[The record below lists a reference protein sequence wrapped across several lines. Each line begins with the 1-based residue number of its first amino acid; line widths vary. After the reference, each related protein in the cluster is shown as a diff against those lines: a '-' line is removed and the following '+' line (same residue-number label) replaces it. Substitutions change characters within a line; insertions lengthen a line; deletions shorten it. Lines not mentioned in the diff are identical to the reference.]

1 MKRIIQPSLLFAGL
15 FPTLFS
21 GGMSAKAQS
30 LSDQMKVRRPNILW
44 ISTEDLSPHLGCYG
58 DEIAQTPNLDR
69 LAEQGMRF
77 TRVFYDG
84 SYQCTLSCGN
94 HNGMY
99 QTSIGCM
106 HMYHQLPLFSGK
118 SAIYGCS
125 ASLCQGFYRVFAY
138 SRLLL
143 HQQQQ
148 DRLSVCQGSRSRKH
162 LG

>member
-69 LAEQGMRF
+69 LAA
-77 TRVFYDG
+77 V
-84 SYQCTLSCGN
+84 SYTHL
-94 HNGMY
+94 
-99 QTSIGCM
+99 
-106 HMYHQLPLFSGK
+106 LGK
-118 SAIYGCS
+118 SLDIM
-125 ASLCQGFYRVFAY
+125 R
-138 SRLLL
+138 RN
-143 HQQQQ
+143 
-148 DRLSVCQGSRSRKH
+148 SRKCKRIFR
-162 LG
+162 